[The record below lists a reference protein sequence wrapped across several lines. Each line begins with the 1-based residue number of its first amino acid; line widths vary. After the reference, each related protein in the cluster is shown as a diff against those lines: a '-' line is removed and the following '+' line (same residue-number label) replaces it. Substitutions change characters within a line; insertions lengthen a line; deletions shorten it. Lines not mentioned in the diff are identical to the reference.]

1 MDFKLDAF
9 PVDDTKNGIRS
20 TEKIKI
26 LICYV
31 MNTVKAPLSRTLIQ
45 SILYDNGIAN
55 YFEISQAV
63 DDLLQVKAIEASE
76 YENGEMLFKIND
88 KGEKISK
95 ELENELSVYIK
106 NKAVKA
112 AMLTLIYEKR
122 KKENDIT
129 ITKISDKRYRLDI
142 TMYAGMEKEKS
153 DDELLKV
160 SVYVTDSLQAEAMK
174 QSFINNPVTLYE
186 KVIEGLTS
194 EPDFKE

>member
-26 LICYV
+26 LVCYI
-31 MNTVKAPLSRTLIQ
+31 MNTVKAPLSRSLIQ
-45 SILYDNGIAN
+45 SVLYDNGIAN

-63 DDLLQVKAIEASE
+63 DDLLGVNAIEASGS
-76 YENGEMLFKIND
+76 ENGEALFEINEKGIKIA
-88 KGEKISK
+88 E
-95 ELENELSVYIK
+95 ELEKELSVYIK

-112 AMLTLIYEKR
+112 AMLTLLYEKR
-122 KKENDIT
+122 KKENHVE
-129 ITKISDKRYRLDI
+129 ITKLSDKRYRLDI
-142 TMYAGMEKEKS
+142 TMYSGMEK

-160 SVYVTDSLQAEAMK
+160 SVYVTDAVQAEAMK
-174 QSFINNPVTLYE
+174 NSFINNPVTLYE

-194 EPDFKE
+194 NPDFKE

>member
-26 LICYV
+26 LVCYI
-31 MNTVKAPLSRTLIQ
+31 MNTVKAPLSRSLIQ
-45 SILYDNGIAN
+45 SVLYDNGIAN

-63 DDLLQVKAIEASE
+63 DDLLGVNAIEASGS
-76 YENGEMLFKIND
+76 ENGEALFEINEKGIKIA
-88 KGEKISK
+88 E
-95 ELENELSVYIK
+95 ELEKELSVYIK

-112 AMLTLIYEKR
+112 AMLTLLYEKR
-122 KKENDIT
+122 KKENHVEIA
-129 ITKISDKRYRLDI
+129 KLSDKRYRLDI
-142 TMYAGMEKEKS
+142 TMYSGMEK

-160 SVYVTDSLQAEAMK
+160 SVYVTDAVQAEAMK
-174 QSFINNPVTLYE
+174 NSFINNPVTLYE

-194 EPDFKE
+194 NPDFKE

>member
-26 LICYV
+26 LVCYI
-31 MNTVKAPLSRTLIQ
+31 MNTVKAPLSRSLIQ
-45 SILYDNGIAN
+45 SVLYDNGIAN

-63 DDLLQVKAIEASE
+63 DDLLGVNAIEASGS
-76 YENGEMLFKIND
+76 ENSEALFEINEKGIKIA
-88 KGEKISK
+88 E
-95 ELENELSVYIK
+95 ELEKELSVYIK

-112 AMLTLIYEKR
+112 AMLTLLYEKR
-122 KKENDIT
+122 KKENHVE
-129 ITKISDKRYRLDI
+129 ITKLSDKRYRLDI
-142 TMYAGMEKEKS
+142 TMYSGMEK

-160 SVYVTDSLQAEAMK
+160 SVYVTDAVQAEAMK
-174 QSFINNPVTLYE
+174 NSFINNPVTLYE

-194 EPDFKE
+194 NPDFKE

>member
-26 LICYV
+26 LVCYI
-31 MNTVKAPLSRTLIQ
+31 MNTVKAPLSRSLIQ
-45 SILYDNGIAN
+45 AVLYDNGIAN

-63 DDLLQVKAIEASE
+63 DDLLGVNAIEASGS
-76 YENGEMLFKIND
+76 ENGEALFEINEKGIKIA
-88 KGEKISK
+88 E
-95 ELENELSVYIK
+95 ELEKELSVYIK

-112 AMLTLIYEKR
+112 AMLTLLYEKR
-122 KKENDIT
+122 KKENHVE
-129 ITKISDKRYRLDI
+129 ITKLSDKRYRLDI
-142 TMYAGMEKEKS
+142 TMYSGMEK

-160 SVYVTDSLQAEAMK
+160 SVYVTDAVQAEAMK
-174 QSFINNPVTLYE
+174 NSFINNPVTLYE

-194 EPDFKE
+194 NPDFKE